1 MTVFFTEL
9 RRLTV
14 NRLYA
19 ALLALLALY
28 GRSVM
33 RTRIV
38 LGVSGTAP
46 YSALSFGT
54 YLLYLLPLLTLLAA
68 LLAARFLSPGARAV
82 RVLTRATP
90 CPPERLRLSRA
101 LAGACAL
108 LIAALVPVAYAL
120 AFYKV
125 TFG

>member
-9 RRLTV
+9 RRLAM
-14 NRLYA
+14 NRLYI

-28 GRSVM
+28 SRHVM

-38 LGVSGTAP
+38 LGVRGTAP

-54 YLLYLLPLLTLLAA
+54 YLLYLLPLFALLAA
-68 LLAARFLSPGARAV
+68 LLAARFVSPGARAV

-90 CPPERLRLSRA
+90 CPPERLRLKRI

-108 LIAALVPVAYAL
+108 LIALLVPVAYAL
-120 AFYKV
+120 AFYKI

>member
-9 RRLTV
+9 RRLAI

-19 ALLALLALY
+19 ALLALLTLY
-28 GRSVM
+28 GRHIM

-38 LGVSGTAP
+38 LGINGTAP
-46 YSALSFGT
+46 YSALSFGV
-54 YLLYLLPLLTLLAA
+54 YLLCLLPLFALLLA
-68 LLAARFLSPGARAV
+68 LLTARFLSPGARAV

-90 CPPERLRLSRA
+90 CPPNRLRLSRA
-101 LAGACAL
+101 LASLCAL
-108 LIAALVPVAYAL
+108 LIAVLVPVAYAL
-120 AFYKV
+120 AFYKI